1 MKWRNRIFPYI
12 GIFAFVLIV
21 WGVMIHRMRL
31 GMDFTDETAYLT
43 WAYRFSLGDRILL
56 DTSEE
61 LQSIGSLFIAPA
73 LKGFRFIN
81 GGYDG
86 VIYCFRMMYFLS
98 TIALYLVIVYSLNC
112 RNKAVYYYLFTLPVT
127 IAAVANLY
135 QFSYN
140 TLSLNLAYAA
150 IWCLFP
156 IRDMDG
162 NGKALAALSGCLMAL
177 SSIIYPSFSVLFIA
191 MGIVHYHI
199 LRKDQ
204 QQKAVCF
211 IRIYTAFAAFVVC
224 LFLLWLL
231 SSSEWDI
238 RGMKAGIHAMLKQL
252 QLKQAPTLMQKLRFA
267 LLEIRK
273 AANSHIAVYVL
284 CFVAVSECIGRKQNQ
299 LRLYL
304 LLVLYVSVLLDF
316 KLSGASYFIV
326 YASMFCSELY
336 VFLRWAHIEEK
347 EHIVNGVILPGFL
360 IIILRFITS
369 DNQSI
374 LMQIQTGFV
383 LIAPLYPLCFP
394 EQNER
399 LSGNVCVLGM
409 MTAILCLSISF
420 HSFYREEEYGSLD
433 TEVEDGIY
441 KHLYTTGKRHAVIG
455 RIQEELKNYIRPQ
468 EGMTM
473 LAANH
478 FVPVYMISG
487 MRPVT
492 PDIWDAMGTNRGNK
506 SSEPL
511 LAYMER
517 TGREPDY
524 ILFEDYEGNMY
535 WYDDPAYS
543 FNLYISDN
551 YELIYESEEIHNGY
565 RTAIFRKSP

>member
-1 MKWRNRIFPYI
+1 MGSYDTPDAP
-12 GIFAFVLIV
+12 GGGL
-21 WGVMIHRMRL
+21 HRRDSLSDL
-31 GMDFTDETAYLT
+31 G
-43 WAYRFSLGDRILL
+43 
-56 DTSEE
+56 
-61 LQSIGSLFIAPA
+61 IGSLFIAPA

-252 QLKQAPTLMQKLRFA
+252 QLKQAPTLICKRAVGFQTFRRFVFH
-267 LLEIRK
+267 R
-273 AANSHIAVYVL
+273 VCQYVL
-284 CFVAVSECIGRKQNQ
+284 FRTVCFS
-299 LRLYL
+299 
-304 LLVLYVSVLLDF
+304 
-316 KLSGASYFIV
+316 
-326 YASMFCSELY
+326 
-336 VFLRWAHIEEK
+336 
-347 EHIVNGVILPGFL
+347 
-360 IIILRFITS
+360 
-369 DNQSI
+369 
-374 LMQIQTGFV
+374 
-383 LIAPLYPLCFP
+383 
-394 EQNER
+394 
-399 LSGNVCVLGM
+399 
-409 MTAILCLSISF
+409 
-420 HSFYREEEYGSLD
+420 
-433 TEVEDGIY
+433 
-441 KHLYTTGKRHAVIG
+441 
-455 RIQEELKNYIRPQ
+455 
-468 EGMTM
+468 
-473 LAANH
+473 
-478 FVPVYMISG
+478 
-487 MRPVT
+487 
-492 PDIWDAMGTNRGNK
+492 AMGSYRRKRTYSEWSYSAGLFNHHPSVYNK
-506 SSEPL
+506 
-511 LAYMER
+511 R
-517 TGREPDY
+517 
-524 ILFEDYEGNMY
+524 
-535 WYDDPAYS
+535 
-543 FNLYISDN
+543 
-551 YELIYESEEIHNGY
+551 
-565 RTAIFRKSP
+565 